1 MKVIL
6 KEDVKSQGKKGDIIN
21 VSDGYAR
28 NYLIPRKL
36 AVPADAAAIQE
47 IKNREASR
55 LHRLEVE
62 KAEAEQTRDRLEGV
76 MVKLEMPGSS
86 DERLYGSVTAK
97 DVAEALEAQTG
108 IALDKRKIVLGEQIR
123 SYGTYTAEV
132 KLFQDVA
139 GKINFVV
146 VRK

>member
-6 KEDVKSQGKKGDIIN
+6 KEDVKAQGRKGDIIN

-28 NYLIPRKL
+28 NYLFPRKL

-55 LHRLEVE
+55 LHKLEVE
-62 KAEAEQTRDRLEGV
+62 KAEAEQIRSKLEGV

-108 IALDKRKIVLGEQIR
+108 ISVDRRKLVLPEQIR
-123 SYGTYTAEV
+123 SYGTYWADV
-132 KLFQDVA
+132 KLFPEVT
-139 GKINFVV
+139 GRINFVV

>member
-6 KEDVKSQGKKGDIIN
+6 KEDVKAQGRKGDIIN

-28 NYLIPRKL
+28 NYLFPRKL

-55 LHRLEVE
+55 LHKLEVE
-62 KAEAEQTRDRLEGV
+62 KAEAEQIRSKLEGV

-108 IALDKRKIVLGEQIR
+108 ISVDRRKLVLPEQIR
-123 SYGTYTAEV
+123 SYGTYCADV
-132 KLFQDVA
+132 KLFPEVT
-139 GKINFVV
+139 GRINFVV